1 MVLELLQATVIYR
14 HKTQKGIDMKRH
26 LVPGLTL
33 AVLAVA
39 TTFPAFADGRHDRHP
54 GHHGWH
60 GERDIR
66 HFESRHV
73 DVWRGGRWR
82 YAHHDGRV
90 GWWWIAAGM
99 WYFYPRP
106 VYPYPDP
113 YIPPVVVVQPAPS
126 APAPQPPTVVQP
138 QAQSWYYC
146 ESGNGYY
153 PYVPVCPE
161 GWKAVPAT
169 PPGVPVR

>member
-1 MVLELLQATVIYR
+1 MKRHIISTLAVAVLATVIATPACADGR
-14 HKTQKGIDMKRH
+14 H
-26 LVPGLTL
+26 
-33 AVLAVA
+33 
-39 TTFPAFADGRHDRHP
+39 DGRHDRH
-54 GHHGWH
+54 GWS

-66 HFESRHV
+66 HFDNHHHE
-73 DVWRGGRWR
+73 VWRGGRWR

-90 GWWWIAAGM
+90 GWWWIVAGM

-113 YIPPVVVVQPAPS
+113 YIPPVVVVQPAPV
-126 APAPQPPTVVQP
+126 PAPPPVTVVQP

-146 ESGNGYY
+146 ESSKGYY
-153 PYVPVCPE
+153 PYVAVCPE

-169 PPGVPVR
+169 PPGAPAK